1 MECKEHILYFMLAG
15 KIKLSQYD
23 YRFLSNLQL
32 LITKEH
38 ITSNMATLFDKLL
51 HKYGKQ
57 LNKLGHSKEIL
68 LQLPWKTIIKDSSI
82 EHTSYRV
89 SLIEDVLHI
98 ACPFNKRFIE
108 EFRKI
113 LYNPYVW
120 NKDSKSYQARFS
132 TYTLRIATQ
141 AHEKFFTNVSY
152 SDNLKKLISD
162 INNYNGNYD
171 PTLVKVKDKH
181 YVSAINE
188 TLYEK
193 LKNIELNDDIETY
206 YYISKLGIKLD
217 FAIDSFDQKFAGEYI
232 TYVDYTNLENA
243 ILILKKLNINK
254 VFLTTQISV
263 NTELRAVF
271 TKHDMQIMQKRIRE
285 TTNVAYVQTH
295 SILPEFISSGTS
307 TIDKIIILRNFDIT
321 YTGAI

>member
-1 MECKEHILYFMLAG
+1 MECKEHILYFMLTG

-38 ITSNMATLFDKLL
+38 ITSNMAILFDKLV

-57 LNKLGHSKEIL
+57 LDKLGYSKEIL
-68 LQLPWKTIIKDSSI
+68 LQLPWKTVIKDSSI

-89 SLIEDVLHI
+89 SLIEDILHI

-120 NKDSKSYQARFS
+120 NKDSRSYQASFS
-132 TYTLRIATQ
+132 SYTLRIATQ
-141 AHEKFFTNVSY
+141 AYEKFFTNISY

-162 INNYNGNYD
+162 INNCNGNYD

-193 LKNIELNDDIETY
+193 LKNIELNDDIETM
-206 YYISKLGIKLD
+206 
-217 FAIDSFDQKFAGEYI
+217 DSFDQQFAGEYI
-232 TYVDYTNLENA
+232 TSVDYTNLEKA

-254 VFLTTQISV
+254 VILTSQISV
-263 NTELRAVF
+263 NTELRALF
-271 TKHDMQIMQKRIRE
+271 TKYNMQILRKQQSEM
-285 TTNVAYVQTH
+285 TNVAYVQTH
-295 SILPEFISSGTS
+295 SILPAFISSGIS